1 MKEYQRFTAENYF
14 ETEGEVQ
21 KYLTKFICQADYTD
35 ELSFYKSL
43 DLLTNQYYE
52 ELEDKNKIEDLKTSR
67 EYILKMGMPEAKKVL
82 LVISRK

>member
-1 MKEYQRFTAENYF
+1 MKEYPRFTAENYF
-14 ETEGEVQ
+14 ETEGQ
-21 KYLTKFICQADYTD
+21 IRKYLTDFICQADYTD

-43 DLLTNQYYE
+43 DVLTNKYYD
-52 ELEDKNKIEDLKTSR
+52 ELEDKNNTDNLKTSR

>member
-14 ETEGEVQ
+14 EIEGEI
-21 KYLTKFICQADYTD
+21 KRYLTKFICQADYTD

-52 ELEDKNKIEDLKTSR
+52 ELEDKNKTEDLKTSR
-67 EYILKMGMPEAKKVL
+67 EYILKMGMPEAQKVL
-82 LVISRK
+82 LVIARK